1 MSDGPIRRNRGF
13 IIFSLVILALV
24 LFPVFGLFNRV
35 EPIVF
40 GLPFGLAWIVGV
52 IFAEF
57 VGAVI
62 FYWRDARRGM
72 HDE

>member
-1 MSDGPIRRNRGF
+1 MADPLRKNRGF
-13 IIFSLVILALV
+13 IIFSVVILALV

-35 EPIVF
+35 EPIIF

-62 FYWRDARRGM
+62 FYRLDARRGM